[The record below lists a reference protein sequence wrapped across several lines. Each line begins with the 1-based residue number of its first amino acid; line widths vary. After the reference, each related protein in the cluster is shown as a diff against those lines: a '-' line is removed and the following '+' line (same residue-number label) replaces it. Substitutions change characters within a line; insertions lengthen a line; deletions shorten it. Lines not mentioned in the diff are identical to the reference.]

1 MKGNHYPQ
9 LAIMAV
15 LSFVAMYILMYSMV
29 NTLGDVYNN
38 VNQIYMAGLMA
49 APMIVIELVVMRAMY
64 HNAKLNRLITG
75 ASVIVG
81 TLLFVFIRQQAAVGD
96 RQFIRS
102 MIPHHSSAILMCEQ
116 ASLQDA
122 EILKVCEAIVSSQQQ
137 EIDQMNAILRRLR

>member
-38 VNQIYMAGLMA
+38 LNQFYMAGLMA

>member
-1 MKGNHYPQ
+1 MKGNHYPH
-9 LAIMAV
+9 LAIMPV

-38 VNQIYMAGLMA
+38 LNQFYMAGLMA

>member
-29 NTLGDVYNN
+29 NTLGDVDNN

-122 EILKVCEAIVSSQQQ
+122 EIRKVCEAIVSSQQQ

>member
-1 MKGNHYPQ
+1 
-9 LAIMAV
+9 MAV

-29 NTLGDVYNN
+29 NTLGDVDNN

-122 EILKVCEAIVSSQQQ
+122 EIRKVCEAIVSSQQQ

>member
-122 EILKVCEAIVSSQQQ
+122 EIRKVCEAIVSSQQQ

>member
-1 MKGNHYPQ
+1 MKENHYPQ

-29 NTLGDVYNN
+29 NTIGDVYNN

-49 APMIVIELVVMRAMY
+49 APMMVIELVVMRAMY
-64 HNAKLNRLITG
+64 HNAKLNRLIAG

-122 EILKVCEAIVSSQQQ
+122 EIVKVCEAIVSSQQQ